1 MALGSAAP
9 EILLSIIEMFG
20 DNFDSGELGPNV
32 IVGSAAYNLFVIV
45 GYCVLVV
52 PKEEVRRIERLRVF
66 FVTASWMIFAYIWL
80 CLIIVVISPGIV
92 ELWEAIVTCLFFP
105 FTIMN
110 AYAVD
115 KKLYLNASERVE
127 SARKLIGVTFKLNQ
141 KKVRKEKS
149 SAMRRE
155 SNAIKSIIGVSSAL
169 QTITFSPSYYTCF
182 ESVGELE
189 IYVIRHGGDI
199 NKTIMVDYKT
209 EDDSAEADSDYL
221 HEEGTLVFRPNEIKK
236 NFNINII
243 EDSIYEGDEKFYVR
257 LLNARYEDGTVDD
270 HLKISYPD
278 KATVIILDDDHGG
291 VFFFE
296 KTKVE
301 VVESVGIFRIKV
313 LRTIGA
319 KGKVKIPYQTVD
331 STAIGGKDF
340 KKKNDYIIFY
350 NNETEFVKF
359 YSILDSKLKIK

>member
-20 DNFDSGELGPNV
+20 DNFESGELGPNV

-52 PKEEVRRIERLRVF
+52 PKDEVRRIDRLRVF
-66 FVTASWMIFAYIWL
+66 FVTSAWMIFAYIWL
-80 CLIIVVISPGIV
+80 CLIIVVISPGVV
-92 ELWEAIVTCLFFP
+92 ELWEAIVTCFFFP
-105 FTIMN
+105 LTILN

-127 SARKLIGVTFKLNQ
+127 SARKLIGGTFKLKQ

-149 SAMRRE
+149 SALRRE
-155 SNAIKSIIGVSSAL
+155 SNAIKSIIGINSAQ
-169 QTITFSPSYYTCF
+169 QTISFSPSYYTCF

-189 IYVIRHGGDI
+189 IYVVRHGGDI
-199 NKTIMVDYKT
+199 NRTILVDYKT
-209 EDDSAEADSDYL
+209 EDDSAEADSDYM
-221 HEEGTLVFRPNEIKK
+221 HEEGTLVFAPNEVKK

-243 EDSIYEGDEKFYVR
+243 EDNIYEGDEKFYIR
-257 LLNARYEDGTVDD
+257 LLNARYEDGRVDD
-270 HLKISYPD
+270 NLQIDSPD
-278 KATVIILDDDHGG
+278 TATVIILDDDHGG
-291 VFFFE
+291 VFLFE
-296 KTKVE
+296 KPKVE

-340 KKKNDYIIFY
+340 KKKNDYLIFY
-350 NNETEFVKF
+350 NNETEFVLF
-359 YSILDSKLKIK
+359 YIKIRIK